1 MHPLVLGGAGILR
14 PAIETLAGGGLR
26 VTVLAH
32 GATDG
37 RPQVIA
43 AAVEGRDVPAIND
56 AIAAPGPSELTQ
68 VYAPFAPAT
77 FRGRRETCFRPPHL
91 RAHQQARHARRRLCR
106 SRRCVGPGQGGQPHT
121 AAHPRLNA

>member
-1 MHPLVLGGAGILR
+1 MHPPVLGGAEIPR
-14 PAIETLAGGGLR
+14 PAIEALAGGGLR

-56 AIAAPGPSELTQ
+56 AIAAPGPFELTQ

-77 FRGRRETCFRPPHL
+77 LIEAVAKRVSDCLICVLT
-91 RAHQQARHARRRLCR
+91 
-106 SRRCVGPGQGGQPHT
+106 SR
-121 AAHPRLNA
+121 